1 MVNRRRLS
9 KNEKLVS
16 AALKELNAKE
26 KQSKREFPSYARL
39 HATAVAAIVLAG
51 QPEIDEP
58 LNRAWGRALQHYQIT
73 MNQWGRLEDQF
84 AAARR
89 LHPIIIGSEESSR
102 FAEIFETAPSWLLQF
117 TGIAIDAR
125 FLEFDLPDISTK
137 FRWGSAGFEET
148 QQWPSLP
155 SGTLTAGDPIPD
167 RDPRQLYLAYL
178 DVLAT
183 RIPIDREMLLL
194 SRSELEILADDGY
207 RDPLLDDI
215 KFALDLEA
223 KPVEEWSRYE
233 RRRMRKLSE
242 WIEKL
247 PVDTATP
254 TS

>member
-1 MVNRRRLS
+1 MVNRRRVS

-16 AALKELNAKE
+16 TALKERDAREKE
-26 KQSKREFPSYARL
+26 FKRQLPSHARL

-73 MNQWGRLEDQF
+73 MNERGRLDDQF

-89 LHPIIIGSEESSR
+89 LHPVIIGSEKTSR

-117 TGIAIDAR
+117 TVIAMDAR
-125 FLEFDLPDISTK
+125 LLEFDLPDISTK
-137 FRWGSAGFEET
+137 FRWGSAGLEEARK
-148 QQWPSLP
+148 WPSLP

-167 RDPRQLYLAYL
+167 RDPRQLCLACLY
-178 DVLAT
+178 VLAT

-194 SRSELEILADDGY
+194 PQSELEILADDGY
-207 RDPLLDDI
+207 RDPLSDDM
-215 KFALDLEA
+215 KFALDFLDA
-223 KPVEEWSRYE
+223 KPEEEWSRHE

-242 WIEKL
+242 RISHMSKNLW
-247 PVDTATP
+247 
-254 TS
+254 

>member
-1 MVNRRRLS
+1 
-9 KNEKLVS
+9 
-16 AALKELNAKE
+16 
-26 KQSKREFPSYARL
+26 
-39 HATAVAAIVLAG
+39 
-51 QPEIDEP
+51 
-58 LNRAWGRALQHYQIT
+58 
-73 MNQWGRLEDQF
+73 
-84 AAARR
+84 
-89 LHPIIIGSEESSR
+89 
-102 FAEIFETAPSWLLQF
+102 
-117 TGIAIDAR
+117 
-125 FLEFDLPDISTK
+125 
-137 FRWGSAGFEET
+137 
-148 QQWPSLP
+148 
-155 SGTLTAGDPIPD
+155 LTAGDPIPD

-215 KFALDLEA
+215 KFALDLDA

-247 PVDTATP
+247 PVDTAIP